1 MVVKVPYRRS
11 IKTGN
16 LSTFAFSGAEQS
28 ACTKLLPSDNTGA
41 ARIRAHWV
49 GGA

>member
-1 MVVKVPYRRS
+1 MFVQGPYRRS

-16 LSTFAFSGAEQS
+16 LSTFKFSGAEQS
-28 ACTKLLPSDNTGA
+28 ACTKLLPSDNTEQQV
-41 ARIRAHWV
+41 RAHWV